1 MRVKYKSGND
11 APKGGK
17 TGNYIYA
24 EDLDGLRNYYNVGD
38 NFDTIIDKINYILK
52 NKAELAQQDGWN
64 LFDALKEIVDSME
77 TIKAFEDMELYHQ
90 VISKIDYVVEEDIN
104 FSNLYDSY
112 GSSDK
117 GKPHTRWPGL
127 IKFRRIKTIDS
138 IRNS

>member
-1 MRVKYKSGND
+1 MMHQKEV
-11 APKGGK
+11 K

-24 EDLDGLRNYYNVGD
+24 EDLDGLRNYYNVED

-112 GSSDK
+112 TSSSADFTCLLDLFFQCLNWLFK
-117 GKPHTRWPGL
+117 
-127 IKFRRIKTIDS
+127 I
-138 IRNS
+138 